1 VTESTRFVIEVLL
14 FAGVGTALGLGA
26 LLLGALLRPKN
37 PGGLK
42 DEIYECGEPTIG
54 PAWVQFDLRFYV
66 VALVFVVFDV
76 EIALLYPWAVVYKD
90 YIAQGLGSA
99 AFWAMVF
106 FLGLLTSG
114 FLYLWRFGYLDW
126 VRAAAP
132 QESRGPEPQPA
143 VGGPRVE
150 PDAQRYFAPKPA
162 SDRGRDAR
170 DTVTGAQTLPE
181 GL

>member
-1 VTESTRFVIEVLL
+1 MTASTRFVMEVLL

-42 DEIYECGEPTIG
+42 SEIYECGEPTVG

-76 EIALLYPWAVVYKD
+76 EIALLYPWAVVYRD
-90 YIAQGLGSA
+90 YIARGLGSA

-106 FLGLLTSG
+106 FLGLVSIG

-126 VRAAAP
+126 VRAASHSSDKKE
-132 QESRGPEPQPA
+132 ESLHHGT
-143 VGGPRVE
+143 
-150 PDAQRYFAPKPA
+150 D
-162 SDRGRDAR
+162 
-170 DTVTGAQTLPE
+170 
-181 GL
+181 

>member
-1 VTESTRFVIEVLL
+1 MTESTRFVMEVLL

-42 DEIYECGEPTIG
+42 GEIYECGEPTVG

-90 YIAQGLGSA
+90 YIARGLGSA

-106 FLGLLTSG
+106 FLGLITVG

-126 VRAAAP
+126 VRAASHSSDKKE
-132 QESRGPEPQPA
+132 ESLHHGT
-143 VGGPRVE
+143 
-150 PDAQRYFAPKPA
+150 D
-162 SDRGRDAR
+162 
-170 DTVTGAQTLPE
+170 
-181 GL
+181 